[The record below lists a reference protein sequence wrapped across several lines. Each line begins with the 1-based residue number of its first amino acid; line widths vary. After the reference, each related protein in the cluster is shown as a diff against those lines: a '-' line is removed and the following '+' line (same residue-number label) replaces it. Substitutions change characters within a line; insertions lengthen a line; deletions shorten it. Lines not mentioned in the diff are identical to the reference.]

1 MSSTDEGY
9 RKLEYFS
16 ENVAA
21 DKKENIELDM
31 ANFLE
36 YIVLKCRM
44 RYNKYK
50 ICGYMNQG

>member
-21 DKKENIELDM
+21 DKKRKEFIIKT
-31 ANFLE
+31 
-36 YIVLKCRM
+36 Y
-44 RYNKYK
+44 
-50 ICGYMNQG
+50 